1 MERPV
6 IMSEEFKRALQKEL
20 NLTADVIVEWRQDEN
35 FFELEDYQ
43 RYHHDLAKLL
53 DWLITE

>member
-1 MERPV
+1 MEPVV
-6 IMSEEFKRALQKEL
+6 IMSDEFKTALQKEL
-20 NLTADVIVEWRQDEN
+20 NLTADVIAEWRSNEN
-35 FFELEDYQ
+35 NFELEDYQ